1 MNPSDEP
8 RQPTA
13 RTVGRIL
20 AKALADAAQGEP
32 RIEPGTHVW
41 IKVEAPERLRLR
53 RLSDWVW
60 REGRVIQWI
69 DDRKSYLVRLLHDD
83 GLSFLA
89 GPMRVRR
96 TPPWQIEEGALG
108 R

>member
-20 AKALADAAQGEP
+20 ARALADAARGEL
-32 RIEPGTHVW
+32 RIEPGTQVW

-60 REGRVIQWI
+60 REGLVIQWI
-69 DDRKSYLVRLLHDD
+69 NNRKSYLVHLLYDD

-89 GPMRVRR
+89 GPTRVRR
-96 TPPWQIEEGALG
+96 APPWQIEEGVLG
-108 R
+108 P